1 MLYRFLINTP
11 FVKITLAAYLI
22 TATAV
27 ILVYVIYNRGFS
39 RKGLTPEML
48 PDTMSKEEKEDFIA
62 DGERRLKRSRPLLSV
77 IFAFSFTFVYDIIEL
92 VAVPFIKELF

>member
-1 MLYRFLINTP
+1 
-11 FVKITLAAYLI
+11 
-22 TATAV
+22 
-27 ILVYVIYNRGFS
+27 
-39 RKGLTPEML
+39 ML